1 MLRASYPINNL
12 IFCGLIEDF
21 YIKISD
27 SFPER
32 FYKYILLQFRKHMT
46 KRIWLILIIILVV
59 AVFSPIA
66 YWNYGNSGE
75 SDSTPFFG
83 ISFGGKTAN
92 EAKLLI
98 DKVKGYT
105 NFFLV
110 DSFDVTTNETA
121 LTEVCDYAAKADLN
135 FQVFFSWVSRLIY
148 PWHQNWLDMAKIR
161 WGDKFLG
168 VYLFDEPGG
177 NQIDTGGWNE
187 DLVEV
192 FKNNASTYSEASD
205 LFVNSISSI
214 NSTLDLKRR
223 SITMVT
229 SDYALYWFDYL
240 AGYDTVYVEFGW
252 NNSRPQQ
259 IGLCRGAATAQGKE
273 WGAII
278 TWTHDNPPYLAS
290 GPEILDDMLIA
301 YETGA
306 KYVIVFNYPTY
317 PENNPYGILGDEH
330 FGAMQQFWKHIQEYP
345 GDYGKVLSDVAF
357 VLPKDYGWGMRR
369 PDDSIWGLWQ
379 ADNLSSVIWDK
390 MNTLVERY
398 ELGFDIVYDDPRFSL
413 AEYSKVYYWN
423 SSAT

>member
-1 MLRASYPINNL
+1 M
-12 IFCGLIEDF
+12 
-21 YIKISD
+21 
-27 SFPER
+27 
-32 FYKYILLQFRKHMT
+32 
-46 KRIWLILIIILVV
+46 
-59 AVFSPIA
+59 
-66 YWNYGNSGE
+66 
-75 SDSTPFFG
+75 
-83 ISFGGKTAN
+83 
-92 EAKLLI
+92 
-98 DKVKGYT
+98 
-105 NFFLV
+105 
-110 DSFDVTTNETA
+110 
-121 LTEVCDYAAKADLN
+121 
-135 FQVFFSWVSRLIY
+135 VFFSWVSRIIY
-148 PWHQNWLDMAKIR
+148 PWHQNWLDTAKTR

-187 DLVEV
+187 DWVEV
-192 FKNNASTYSEASD
+192 FKDNASTYSEASN

-223 SITMVT
+223 SIPMFT

-240 AGYDTVYVEFGW
+240 AGYDTVFVELGW

-259 IGLCRGAATAQGKE
+259 IGLCRGAANTQGKE

-278 TWTHDNPPYLAS
+278 TWTNDKPPYLAS
-290 GPEILDDMLIA
+290 GPEILEDMLIA

-330 FGAMQQFWKHIQEYP
+330 FAAMQQFWTHIHEYP

-357 VLPKDYGWGMRR
+357 VLPKDYGWGMRS

-398 ELGFDIVYDDPRFSL
+398 GLGLDIVYDDPRFSL
-413 AEYSKVYYWN
+413 AEYSELYYWN